1 MKHVLT
7 GLMDTQVC
15 LPQKRTER
23 FRESNPV
30 VTSQLRHERV
40 KERRRLKDHA
50 HQKALTE
57 QNRRTE
63 IQCRAKEMMKREE
76 EERKRRERLE
86 EESIKTHMVTIKK
99 QMREQQ
105 ERERYV
111 INKGEGLYMYSR
123 SSGISDVM
131 CRFWSDMDLIL
142 YMYVG
147 GGSFWK
153 RRGIMYM

>member
-15 LPQKRTER
+15 LPEKRTEL

-30 VTSQLRHERV
+30 ITSQLRHERV

-50 HQKALTE
+50 HQKALAE

-111 INKGEGLYMYSR
+111 INGGEDLYMYSR

-142 YMYVG
+142 YMYMRG
-147 GGSFWK
+147 KG
-153 RRGIMYM
+153 RRDHVH